1 MILPR
6 DKRKIINRLWL
17 KYSYVVGRL
26 VQKAIWQ
33 HEGIWHP
40 SLVNQ
45 LQDEFPEID
54 PNKRTV
60 HVFINKARID
70 ISSTVE
76 EIIYRC
82 SRARRFIDTIGADYN
97 DFQLEKAQRLAK
109 ELIVKPLIE
118 GTYVGDAENRKQKK
132 SNDNQSKQDLED

>member
-45 LQDEFPEID
+45 LQDQFPEID
-54 PNKRTV
+54 PDKRTV
-60 HVFINKARID
+60 HVFIKKEKIN

-118 GTYVGDAENRKQKK
+118 GTYVGDAENRKQKN
-132 SNDNQSKQDLED
+132 SSDNQSKQDLED

>member
-6 DKRKIINRLWL
+6 DKKKIINRLWL

-45 LQDEFPEID
+45 LQDDFPEID
-54 PNKRTV
+54 PNKKTV
-60 HVFINKARID
+60 HVFLNKARRRVN

-82 SRARRFIDTIGADYN
+82 SRARRFVDTIGADYN
-97 DFQLEKAQRLAK
+97 DFQLGKAQRLAK

-118 GTYVGDAENRKQKK
+118 GTYVGDSENTKQKNN
-132 SNDNQSKQDLED
+132 NDSQSKQE

>member
-40 SLVNQ
+40 SLVNE
-45 LQDEFPEID
+45 LQDDFPEID
-54 PNKRTV
+54 PNKKTI
-60 HVFINKARID
+60 HVFLNQGRRRID

-82 SRARRFIDTIGADYN
+82 SRARRFIDTIGADYT
-97 DFQLEKAQRLAK
+97 DFQLEKA
-109 ELIVKPLIE
+109 
-118 GTYVGDAENRKQKK
+118 
-132 SNDNQSKQDLED
+132 